1 MNYYQC
7 SIEERIK
14 SKTSL
19 SLFVIVLAF
28 FLYFDPYF
36 FQPINSMIIFTIL
49 SLSLHNSRS
58 LRYLKSFLFSKFI
71 WLYFS
76 IFLLS
81 YVYVLFLVVITG
93 TYDLSKFYLG
103 LKMPVLMVFS
113 ASFASILYERYRV
126 VSHVGLY
133 GWLLATQLL
142 LVLLSVSDEAI
153 QEFIRS
159 LNDPDEY
166 KKISSYGRY
175 RGVSW
180 AYNSFFGLAVLLS
193 WMMLFIAVNEIK
205 GKARPTVYLTIFFS
219 VLIFSLIAR
228 TVFLVFILFFL
239 FFIISRFSQ
248 KFLFI
253 RKNVFWLSFV
263 FFAFCWVVCF
273 YDIKDIAMF
282 QRSFE
287 ILINFMEQGKVETT
301 STNLL
306 YDMYFRM
313 SIDSVIFGDGK
324 YINQD
329 GSYYMGTD
337 SGYMRSILYWGLIG
351 FIPSFISQVLLIFY
365 IFKGYRE
372 RFIFL
377 MFILI
382 LNIKGEVLS
391 HHYALHFAL
400 FGLAFNS
407 FISRRRVAK

>member
-1 MNYYQC
+1 
-7 SIEERIK
+7 
-14 SKTSL
+14 
-19 SLFVIVLAF
+19 
-28 FLYFDPYF
+28 
-36 FQPINSMIIFTIL
+36 MIIFTIL

>member
-1 MNYYQC
+1 MNYYQD
-7 SIEERIK
+7 SIEKKIK
-14 SKTSL
+14 SKASL

-49 SLSLHNSRS
+49 SLPLHNSRS
-58 LRYLKSFLFSKFI
+58 LGYLKSFLFSKFI

-81 YVYVLFLVVITG
+81 YFYVFFLVVITA
-93 TYDLSKFYLG
+93 TDDLSRFYLG
-103 LKMPVLMVFS
+103 LKMPVLMIFS
-113 ASFASILYERYRV
+113 ASFASILYERYGM
-126 VSHVGLY
+126 VSHVQLY
-133 GWLLATQLL
+133 GWLLSIQLL
-142 LVLLSVSDEAI
+142 LVLLSVSDEVI

-159 LNDPDEY
+159 LNDPDDY

-193 WMMLFIAVNEIK
+193 WMMLFIAVSEIK
-205 GKARPTVYLTIFFS
+205 RKARPIVYLFLFFS
-219 VLIFSLIAR
+219 VLVFSLIAR
-228 TVFLVFILFFL
+228 TVFLVFIFFFL
-239 FFIISRFSQ
+239 FFIISRSSQ

-253 RKNVFWLSFV
+253 RKNTFWLLLV
-263 FFAFCWVVCF
+263 FSAFCWVVYF

-287 ILINFMEQGKVETT
+287 ILINFMERGEVQTS

-306 YDMYFRM
+306 YDMYF
-313 SIDSVIFGDGK
+313 SVSTHTMIFGDGK
-324 YINQD
+324 YVNQD

-372 RFIFL
+372 RLIFL

-400 FGLAFNS
+400 FSLAFNS
-407 FISRRRVAK
+407 FISSRRGAK